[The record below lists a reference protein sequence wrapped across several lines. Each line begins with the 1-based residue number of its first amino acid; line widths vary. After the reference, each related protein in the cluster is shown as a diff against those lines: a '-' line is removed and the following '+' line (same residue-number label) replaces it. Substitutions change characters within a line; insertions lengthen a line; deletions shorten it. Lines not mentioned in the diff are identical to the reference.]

1 MYAKSLILA
10 AAAAFVLLSLSSCNP
25 FASDD
30 GTENGGTTGDVTG
43 NVSYVVSELYGT
55 WVQVAGN
62 ISLADRDTFTFSAN
76 GIKGNTPRFKVSTLV
91 KCASNGQ
98 IWEKFGSEK
107 LYRYAYKIEGDTLW
121 MLEENDTKLSF
132 NKTWSIGFVK
142 TGTDAEGTGVDSAAF
157 GHWTSSYSTNPAYYT
172 IGQDTLTYDKVIDG
186 DTAYHVVYADS
197 GTLRMNRGLISV
209 VNAADTEYV
218 ATYKVIGDS
227 LALNYCSSFCTA
239 LDESA
244 WNSGT
249 VTKFWRKSTVT
260 P

>member
-142 TGTDAEGTGVDSAAF
+142 TGTDAGCGPTARADATFRSQFPDRYTLGQLRALRLIQTVRMPALRAPNTSAC
-157 GHWTSSYSTNPAYYT
+157 GSSP
-172 IGQDTLTYDKVIDG
+172 I
-186 DTAYHVVYADS
+186 
-197 GTLRMNRGLISV
+197 
-209 VNAADTEYV
+209 
-218 ATYKVIGDS
+218 
-227 LALNYCSSFCTA
+227 
-239 LDESA
+239 
-244 WNSGT
+244 
-249 VTKFWRKSTVT
+249 
-260 P
+260 